1 MPDLPALSHFALRLR
16 PYTESGTE
24 EKVPDEGTLSSKE
37 AFIMDFPAQ
46 EERWPEYQYVVPQV
60 YTRAKMR
67 LIGLGGYFPQGRI
80 TNDFFAFIATR
91 LGYTR
96 KASDF
101 TRATGLEYRRVR
113 ALTLD
118 HCRKVVG
125 SEAPGLI
132 DAPDAQQ
139 EESLADMATLAGERA
154 LASAGRDVHD
164 VDMVIATSS
173 SDNDVFPTIAGTVQ
187 SRLHCRHIRTATLKG
202 GCACIAEAWQMAA
215 DALTASTVRMV
226 LIVAADSILANS
238 VHLLDWRSSL
248 LFGEGATAF
257 LIERGTTDEDETYA
271 ITGYDAQQAGAL
283 RYQTLLRRDALEA
296 ADVERKIEHLYQ
308 AGESEELD
316 QLLSAYQ
323 VGYASMSGNRVYEDA
338 PLAMAE
344 CVDALC
350 RHAHLSPN
358 ELSHI
363 IPHQANA
370 RIVQRIGTLLSENY
384 GWPASTSAKLADHF
398 RTYGN
403 LSNASIGM
411 ALIETLRAGRLQ
423 PGQWIA
429 LPAAGGGF
437 HYGGWLFRY
446 QGIQHSEKI

>member
-1 MPDLPALSHFALRLR
+1 MGNAPVHVD
-16 PYTESGTE
+16 T
-24 EKVPDEGTLSSKE
+24 
-37 AFIMDFPAQ
+37 
-46 EERWPEYQYVVPQV
+46 WPEYRYVVPQV
-60 YTRAKMR
+60 YTQAKMR
-67 LIGLGGYFPQGRI
+67 LVGLGGYFPQGRI

-96 KASDF
+96 KANDF

-113 ALTLD
+113 AQTLAY
-118 HCRKVVG
+118 CRQVAG
-125 SEAPGLI
+125 SDAPGLI
-132 DAPDAQQ
+132 DAPEAQQ
-139 EESLADMATLAGERA
+139 EEQLVDMAVLAAEHA
-154 LASAGRDVHD
+154 LASAGREASE

-173 SDNDVFPTIAGTVQ
+173 SDNDVFPTIAGAVQ
-187 SRLHCRHIRTATLKG
+187 SRLLCRHIRTATLKG

-215 DALTASTVRMV
+215 DALTASTVQRI

-257 LIERGTTDEDETYA
+257 LVERGTTDEDETYA
-271 ITGYDAQQAGAL
+271 LTGYDAQQAGAL
-283 RYQTLLRRDALEA
+283 RYQTLLRRDAIEA
-296 ADVERKIEHLYQ
+296 AEIERKITRLYQ

-344 CVDALC
+344 CIDALC
-350 RHAHLSPN
+350 RLAHLSPD

-363 IPHQANA
+363 VPHQANA
-370 RIVQRIGTLLSENY
+370 RLVQRIATLLSENY
-384 GWPASTSAKLADHF
+384 GWPAATGAKLADHF

-411 ALIETLRAGRLQ
+411 ALIETLRTGRLQ
-423 PGQWIA
+423 PGQWII

-446 QGIQHSEKI
+446 QGIKHSEHI

>member
-1 MPDLPALSHFALRLR
+1 MGFSAQ
-16 PYTESGTE
+16 G
-24 EKVPDEGTLSSKE
+24 EK
-37 AFIMDFPAQ
+37 
-46 EERWPEYQYVVPQV
+46 WPEYRYVVPQV

-67 LIGLGGYFPQGRI
+67 LLGLGGYFPQGKI

-96 KASDF
+96 KASDL
-101 TRATGLEYRRVR
+101 TRATGLEYRRACAR
-113 ALTLD
+113 TLD
-118 HCRKVVG
+118 YCRKVVG
-125 SEAPGLI
+125 ADAPGLI
-132 DAPDAQQ
+132 DASDAQE
-139 EESLADMATLAGERA
+139 EESLVDMATLAAERA
-154 LASAGRDVHD
+154 LLSAGRDARE

-173 SDNDVFPTIAGTVQ
+173 SDNEIFPTIAGAVQ
-187 SRLHCRHIRTATLKG
+187 SRLGCRHIRTATLKG

-215 DALTASTVRMV
+215 DALSASTVRSV
-226 LIVAADSILANS
+226 LIVAADSILANA

-248 LFGEGATAF
+248 LFGEGASAF
-257 LIERGTTDEDETYA
+257 LLERGNSDEDQVYA
-271 ITGYDAQQAGAL
+271 LTGYDAQQAGAL
-283 RYQTLLRRDALEA
+283 RYQALLRRDALEA
-296 ADVERKIEHLYQ
+296 AEVERKIARLYQ
-308 AGESEELD
+308 AGESEEVD
-316 QLLSAYQ
+316 QLLSSYQ

-350 RHAHLSPN
+350 RLAHLAPA
-358 ELSHI
+358 ELAHI

-370 RIVQRIGTLLSENY
+370 RIVQRIGTLLCEQY
-384 GWPASTSAKLADHF
+384 GWPANTGEKLVDHF

-423 PGQWIA
+423 PGQWLA

-446 QGIQHSEKI
+446 QGIAQSELV